1 VFCTR
6 LTETMILEL
15 CFYRVFEAARFIWMV
30 SLEEGSVVC
39 NYSEICKKL
48 FTTNLFYKTHNDDR
62 TTDR

>member
-1 VFCTR
+1 
-6 LTETMILEL
+6 MILEL

-30 SLEEGSVVC
+30 SLEEGSVVY